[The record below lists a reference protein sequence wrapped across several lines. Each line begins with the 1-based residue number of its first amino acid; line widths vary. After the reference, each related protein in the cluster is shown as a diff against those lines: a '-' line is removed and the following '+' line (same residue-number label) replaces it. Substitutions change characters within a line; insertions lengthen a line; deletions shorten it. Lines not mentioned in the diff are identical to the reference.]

1 MRGANRL
8 GIRVSASL
16 SAAAS
21 IQVWSRVQM
30 GCSMTMTGVCGA
42 PSAAAVRCARRS
54 KGVVT
59 TVAEGTPSSEHR
71 KASRKL
77 HDVHAPQSPM
87 PLTMTWA
94 LASMRVRSSSVIE
107 NAAVS
112 FCIMK

>member
-1 MRGANRL
+1 
-8 GIRVSASL
+8 
-16 SAAAS
+16 
-21 IQVWSRVQM
+21 
-30 GCSMTMTGVCGA
+30 MTMTGVCGA
-42 PSAAAVRCARRS
+42 PSATAVSFARRS
-54 KGVVT
+54 NGVVT
-59 TVAEGTPSSEHR
+59 TVADGTPSSEQR

-94 LASMRVRSSSVIE
+94 LASIAVRSSLVIE